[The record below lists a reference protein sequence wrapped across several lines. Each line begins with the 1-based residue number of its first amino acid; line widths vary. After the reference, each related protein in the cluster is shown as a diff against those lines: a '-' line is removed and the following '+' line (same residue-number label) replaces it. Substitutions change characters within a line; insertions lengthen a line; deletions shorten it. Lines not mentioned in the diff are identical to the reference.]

1 MTGQENDDLLIQ
13 VIAGASLTVITVLHI
28 QFYHDLTFELIFLT
42 HLVEWLCIMRYIG
55 IGVHVPL
62 IKIKLHFRYFSF
74 PFKIAGRRKVR

>member
-1 MTGQENDDLLIQ
+1 MESMDTGKIEYTRH
-13 VIAGASLTVITVLHI
+13 STKT
-28 QFYHDLTFELIFLT
+28 IFLT